1 MSGGHFGSTF
11 QTYDLQP
18 QAKCK
23 NQMYVSVKRMSK
35 VRETLHQPSITF
47 SPSVAGASLSC
58 PPVLVGQANI
68 SKTVPFR
75 HQTNVPGRNPAISE
89 GRPGTVCHFRRMPGS
104 PKGIRSGPVAPVPP
118 DERCSDWEADMLL
131 VRFRVHRVICVRA
144 GVS

>member
-23 NQMYVSVKRMSK
+23 NQMYVSMKRMSK
-35 VRETLHQPSITF
+35 VGENTAPAKHHF

-75 HQTNVPGRNPAISE
+75 HQTYVPGRNPAISE
-89 GRPGTVCHFRRMPGS
+89 GRPGTVCHFRRMPGG
-104 PKGIRSGPVAPVPP
+104 PKGIRSGPVAPAPP
-118 DERCSDWEADMLL
+118 NGRCSNWEADILL
-131 VRFRVHRVICVRA
+131 VRFRVHRVIRVRA